1 MKLLSTEE
9 VRDSLQGI
17 LGLCLRT
24 ARDIQ
29 AVLDD
34 LASRQHDPEGA
45 EHPEVTPDEG
55 TEPFCSN

>member
-17 LGLCLRT
+17 LELSLKT
-24 ARDIQ
+24 AQDIQ
-29 AVLDD
+29 GVLDD
-34 LASRQHDPEGA
+34 LASRQPVPEGA

-55 TEPFCSN
+55 EER